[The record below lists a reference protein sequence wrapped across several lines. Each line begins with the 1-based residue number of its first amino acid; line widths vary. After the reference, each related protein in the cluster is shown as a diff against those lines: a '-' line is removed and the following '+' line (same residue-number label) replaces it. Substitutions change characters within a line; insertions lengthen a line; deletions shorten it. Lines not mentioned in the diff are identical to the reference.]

1 MARRFR
7 SESVHK
13 VDSKGRVSI
22 PAAFRRV
29 LEEGDPDFVSG
40 GQATL
45 ILMYGRKAGVC
56 LEGYSVTG
64 IEKIDDMI
72 DDLPPFSP
80 EREALE
86 RMLNSQ
92 SIQTQVDESGRIVLP
107 AKLRDMIGVK
117 GEAMF
122 AGMGDKFQI
131 WEPDAYAED
140 MARLKDGLSG
150 ERDPFA
156 LLGRSWQEG

>member
-7 SESVHK
+7 GESVHK

-72 DDLPPFSP
+72 EDLPPFSS

-92 SIQTQVDESGRIVLP
+92 SIQTSVDESGRIVLS
-107 AKLRDMIGVK
+107 AKLREMIGLK
-117 GEAMF
+117 GDAMF

-131 WEPDAYAED
+131 WEPDAYADD
-140 MARLKDGLSG
+140 MAKLKDGLSG
-150 ERDPFA
+150 GNDPFA
-156 LLGRSWQEG
+156 LLGRRQEG